1 MAREKGTGSLQLEK
15 SGRWTMRVG
24 IKGKRYS
31 RSTRTTDR
39 EKAEKFLERFLS
51 PLGLGSRRLPLA
63 DVWLEY
69 VKSPDRRDLAPST
82 LNAKRFVWIG
92 SARSERR
99 HARRVQ
105 PHCRWRV
112 QSAGLVGRGGEG
124 EADGGH
130 EAAGDVLRA
139 GRAEPPGRPV
149 GAADAQGE

>member
-1 MAREKGTGSLQLEK
+1 MAREKGMGSLQLEK

-69 VKSPDRRDLAPST
+69 VKSPDRRDLAQD
-82 LNAKRFVWIG
+82 A
-92 SARSERR
+92 
-99 HARRVQ
+99 Q
-105 PHCRWRV
+105 C
-112 QSAGLVGRGGEG
+112 
-124 EADGGH
+124 
-130 EAAGDVLRA
+130 EAACLDGVRTLD
-139 GRAEPPGRPV
+139 
-149 GAADAQGE
+149 GASPSRNRQPCRSDA

>member
-1 MAREKGTGSLQLEK
+1 MAREKGMGSLQLEK

-69 VKSPDRRDLAPST
+69 VKSPDRRDLS
-82 LNAKRFVWIG
+82 K
-92 SARSERR
+92 SAIS
-99 HARRVQ
+99 
-105 PHCRWRV
+105 PK
-112 QSAGLVGRGGEG
+112 
-124 EADGGH
+124 
-130 EAAGDVLRA
+130 
-139 GRAEPPGRPV
+139 
-149 GAADAQGE
+149 